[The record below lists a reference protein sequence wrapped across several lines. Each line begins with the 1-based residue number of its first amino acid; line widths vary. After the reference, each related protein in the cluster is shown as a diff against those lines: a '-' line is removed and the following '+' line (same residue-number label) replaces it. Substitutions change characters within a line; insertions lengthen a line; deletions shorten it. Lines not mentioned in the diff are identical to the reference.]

1 LTFGLIV
8 LLLAIWAA
16 VGLIYREAVWVVL
29 AVILLSGAVTPYFVV
44 TYYRMD
50 EEGVALKQ
58 LFTRKK
64 KPWAELRSYY
74 PDRNGVLV
82 SPFDRPSRL
91 ENFRGMY
98 LRFGDK
104 RAEVLSLLA
113 TKIGQRKKEP

>member
-1 LTFGLIV
+1 M
-8 LLLAIWAA
+8 LLAIWTA
-16 VGLIYREAVWVVL
+16 VALIYREAVWVIL
-29 AVILLSGAVTPYFVV
+29 AVVLLSGAVSPYFVV

-50 EEGVALKQ
+50 EEGVRLKQ
-58 LFTRKK
+58 LLTRKK
-64 KPWAELRSYY
+64 KPWTELRSWY

-91 ENFRGMY
+91 ENFRGIY

-104 RAEVLSLLA
+104 RAEVLSVLE